1 MGAEIRVDE
10 SLCMGHAPCE
20 SLRPDLFETDDAG
33 AAHWRGSD
41 VDAANLGEL
50 EEIVGMCPMAA
61 LTLRRG

>member
-1 MGAEIRVDE
+1 MTAEVRVDE
-10 SLCMGHAPCE
+10 SLCMGHALCE

-33 AAHWRGSD
+33 TAHWLGAG
-41 VDAANLGEL
+41 VDAAEIGEL